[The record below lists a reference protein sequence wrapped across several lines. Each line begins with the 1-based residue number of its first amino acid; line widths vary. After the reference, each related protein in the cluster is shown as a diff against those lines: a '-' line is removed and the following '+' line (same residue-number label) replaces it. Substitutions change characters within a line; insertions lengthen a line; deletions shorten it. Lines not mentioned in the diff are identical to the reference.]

1 MRESTISK
9 HRNSGD
15 RSPFALAL
23 GAEIR
28 RRRLELGL
36 SQQHLGGPLTRSFV
50 SLVEHGRLTPSLPSL
65 RIIASTLGTSA
76 AGILA
81 SVEAQLED

>member
-9 HRNSGD
+9 HRSSGD
-15 RSPFALAL
+15 GSAFALAL

-36 SQQHLGGPLTRSFV
+36 SQQHLGDPFTRSFV
-50 SLVEHGRLTPSLPSL
+50 SLVEHGRLTPSPATVRWSGGVPGPSQV
-65 RIIASTLGTSA
+65 G
-76 AGILA
+76 
-81 SVEAQLED
+81 